1 MRFWNAH
8 ARKCLPTTSGEPCA
22 VCHVCDAFRRLC
34 ACAYCLC
41 VLVMVDEVGAYAR
54 DRASVCALVG
64 LRTCAPVCVVRW
76 QRCACEPACTMHS
89 VCKSAAYRILSTV
102 RIISTMNCA
111 FRLAST
117 RRAACTRSLRI
128 PSRSAFLRR
137 LVRRA

>member
-1 MRFWNAH
+1 MHESACRRPPMSRA
-8 ARKCLPTTSGEPCA
+8 LSVTCA
-22 VCHVCDAFRRLC
+22 TPPQFVCVRVLLS
-34 ACAYCLC
+34 LC
-41 VLVMVDEVGAYAR
+41 VLVMVDEVGVYAR

-89 VCKSAAYRILSTV
+89 VCKSVDYRILSTV